1 MRVLIVNRASGEQAR
16 VNVRCL
22 VNSAEIRREK
32 RNGRDVII
40 VPSAT
45 MPDDVVMNGIL
56 YPAAEIAK
64 SFKSLERTPAPLGH
78 PEING
83 RFVSASDPEGLNQSW
98 IGAWNENV
106 RQEKGRVRLDK
117 VIDVEIANRSE
128 GGKAVLSAID
138 KGAPVHTSTGLLC
151 ILDAANG
158 DVEHNF
164 TARDIVF
171 DHDAILLDED
181 GAATPEQGVG
191 MMVNASGQEIEVI
204 NCSLA
209 EDADR
214 DLDWALDSAFRAL
227 EKRARVPLL
236 ERFKTAVIEAFS
248 GSERSPSTNKQE
260 NDMAVS
266 DEQFKALSDEVKT
279 LSDGMKGL
287 GDTIATAVGNA
298 VTAAVKPLVDAQAEI
313 ANAQKAKDEDELKGL
328 REKIV
333 RANLMEEAEAGELTL
348 NAARALAKKAEPGRA
363 AALNARFE
371 GSDDNKVAAFKLPKA
386 EAK

>member
-1 MRVLIVNRASGEQAR
+1 MRVFIANRASGEQAR

-128 GGKAVLSAID
+128 GGKAVLSAIH
-138 KGAPVHTSTGLLC
+138 KGSPVHTSTGLLC

-333 RANLMEEAEAGELTL
+333 KANLMEEAEAGELTL
-348 NAARALAKKAEPGRA
+348 NAARALAKKAEPGHA
-363 AALNARFE
+363 AAVN
-371 GSDDNKVAAFKLPKA
+371 GAFKPSGAARDAYKLP
-386 EAK
+386 EAKEA